1 MKYNSHITEDKAD
14 ELFPEV
20 DCEGNVTGKMTRSE
34 AHCGTKRLHPVVHL
48 HVFDNEG
55 RLYMQQRAD
64 WKEVQPGKWDT
75 AVGGHIDY
83 GETPADALPRESYEE
98 LGLMPEYY
106 AEPPR
111 LVTTYV
117 YESDIERELV
127 YIFRVNVNPD
137 AKLSP
142 SSTETKGG
150 RFWTHEEILANIG
163 KNVFTPMFE
172 QEYQRY
178 YEKLNAN

>member
-1 MKYNSHITEDKAD
+1 MEYNSLITEDKGD

-20 DCEGNVTGKMTRSE
+20 DAEGNVIGKMTRSE

-48 HVFDNEG
+48 HVFDIEG

-75 AVGGHIDY
+75 AVGGHVDY
-83 GETPADALPRESYEE
+83 GETPDEALPRESFEE
-98 LGLMPEYY
+98 LGLRPEHYT
-106 AEPPR
+106 ESPQ

-127 YIFRVNVNPD
+127 YIFKVNIKPD
-137 AKLSP
+137 ATLRPSP
-142 SSTETKGG
+142 TETKGG
-150 RFWTHEEILANIG
+150 RFWTHKEILANIG
-163 KNVFTPMFE
+163 NNTFTPMFE
-172 QEYQRY
+172 KEYQRY
-178 YEKLNAN
+178 HNMLK